1 MAVSSKNIHVGW
13 IDNTGT
19 YVKHKTVD
27 QANAYE
33 ELNTD
38 TQFIFVDGD
47 RKVNYLTIDEV
58 NQITVRD
65 LLRKEPCVTRQ
76 LPCPPPTLTFFGGR
90 GIGAAGNPIVDSQ
103 GRILAVDMVDG
114 GVGYKSA
121 PEIKVFDPCKTGK
134 GAILNADMKDGQVG
148 GVTVVD
154 SGFGYLPA
162 PSNSAQYP
170 ALLQLSDVAVT
181 NSGFNYDPEKD
192 KLTIEPQNGTVLTP
206 VFGPFGRIKGVK
218 VERGGNFT
226 DLPRITMPSDTG
238 LNARF
243 TPTFNVIRDPLVPEV
258 APLDD
263 IVQVFDTIGLNIT
276 GYVDGKAYYGNV
288 YFVDGVK
295 YAGTKQSGATPV
307 RVYDTKSG
315 SVTNVTSLVGY
326 VNGKPYYGSYHAM
339 SNGVLMTGAIHSPSS
354 QIITT
359 QTISNTT
366 QSSASNTSSIV
377 DTPSPAA
384 PSPAPAPS
392 PPPPPAPPAPP
403 QSPPSPP
410 SGGGGYGG
418 Y

>member
-27 QANAYE
+27 QANTYE
-33 ELNTD
+33 ALNSD

-47 RKVNYLTIDEV
+47 RKVNFLTIDEV
-58 NQITVRD
+58 NKLTVRD

-76 LPCPPPTLTFFGGR
+76 LPCPPPTLNFFGGR

-134 GAILNADMKDGQVG
+134 GSSLKADMKDGQVA

-162 PSNSAQYP
+162 PINASSAKEAVPLSDGTAAAVGTAPAGSMYP
-170 ALLQLSDVAVT
+170 ALLQLSDVIVT

-192 KLTIEPQNGTVLTP
+192 TLTIEPQNGTVLSP
-206 VFGPFGRIKGVK
+206 IFGPFGKVKGVK

-226 DLPRITMPSDTG
+226 DLPRITLPSDTG

-243 TPTFNVIRDPLVPEV
+243 SPVFNIMRDPLVPQV
-258 APLDD
+258 APLEDV
-263 IVQVFDTIGLNIT
+263 VQVYDTVGLDIN

-288 YFVDGVK
+288 YFEGGVK
-295 YAGTKQSGATPV
+295 YAGSGRSGSVV
-307 RVYDTKSG
+307 RVYDTIQD
-315 SVTNVTSLVGY
+315 SVT
-326 VNGKPYYGSYHAM
+326 GST
-339 SNGVLMTGAIHSPSS
+339 N
-354 QIITT
+354 
-359 QTISNTT
+359 
-366 QSSASNTSSIV
+366 
-377 DTPSPAA
+377 
-384 PSPAPAPS
+384 
-392 PPPPPAPPAPP
+392 
-403 QSPPSPP
+403 
-410 SGGGGYGG
+410 
-418 Y
+418 

>member
-27 QANAYE
+27 DANNYE
-33 ELNTD
+33 ILNPG

-90 GIGAAGNPIVDSQ
+90 GIGAAGNPVVDSQ

-114 GVGYKSA
+114 GVGYKGA

-134 GAILNADMKDGQVG
+134 GAVLKADVKDGQVG

-162 PSNSAQYP
+162 PSNSVQYP
-170 ALLQLSDVAVT
+170 ALLQLTDVIVT
-181 NSGFNYDPEKD
+181 DSGINYDCSKD
-192 KLTIEPQNGTVLTP
+192 KLTIEPQNGTVLSL
-206 VFGPFGRIKGVK
+206 VCGPFGKIKGVK

-226 DLPRITMPSDTG
+226 DLPRITLPSDRG

-243 TPTFNVIRDPLVPEV
+243 SPVFDVVRDPLVPEV

-263 IVQVFDTIGLNIT
+263 VVQVFDTVGLDIN

-288 YFVDGVK
+288 YFTEGVK
-295 YAGTKQSGATPV
+295 YAGTRQTGGAVV
-307 RVYDTKSG
+307 RVYDTIQD
-315 SVTNVTSLVGY
+315 SVT
-326 VNGKPYYGSYHAM
+326 GST
-339 SNGVLMTGAIHSPSS
+339 N
-354 QIITT
+354 
-359 QTISNTT
+359 
-366 QSSASNTSSIV
+366 
-377 DTPSPAA
+377 
-384 PSPAPAPS
+384 
-392 PPPPPAPPAPP
+392 
-403 QSPPSPP
+403 
-410 SGGGGYGG
+410 
-418 Y
+418 